1 VARDKD
7 IIIKSFSAGQTNTRA
22 EKGFRMSKLLKEI
35 EDNIPVP
42 IAIPPSS
49 IEYGYVSPRLP
60 ELTDSMCNNGGK

>member
-1 VARDKD
+1 MELESAL
-7 IIIKSFSAGQTNTRA
+7 IKA
-22 EKGFRMSKLLKEI
+22 EI